1 MHHGAISS
9 MIRVRCSDGEA
20 SPTPPDCQAPPATSP
35 AAVEPAWPAERA
47 VTRQA
52 PFVER
57 LAYTRSQ
64 AAEALG
70 VSRSTFIRRVL
81 PYVETVEMPWGA
93 KLIPVDE
100 LERLLAERRR
110 PAKPRP
116 APTARGRPPRVPA
129 EVIERIRAER
139 AEGASLARIA
149 AGLNAD
155 RTPTAHG
162 GAQWWPST
170 IRSALAR
177 SDPPASP
184 RRRANG
190 RSARNLCNPAH
201 QVAGVYRP
209 DCCRTTSR
217 SATRQEGRQH
227 SRPRVPDGRA
237 VSSTRV

>member
-1 MHHGAISS
+1 VVI
-9 MIRVRCSDGEA
+9 
-20 SPTPPDCQAPPATSP
+20 
-35 AAVEPAWPAERA
+35 
-47 VTRQA
+47 RQA

-81 PYVETVEMPWGA
+81 PYVDTVEMPWGT

-100 LERLLAERRR
+100 LKRLLAERRR
-110 PAKPRP
+110 AATPRP
-116 APTARGRPPRVPA
+116 ALAARGRPPLVSA
-129 EVIERIRAER
+129 EVIERIRSER
-139 AEGASLARIA
+139 AAGASLYRIA

-177 SDPPASP
+177 SNPPE
-184 RRRANG
+184 
-190 RSARNLCNPAH
+190 SA
-201 QVAGVYRP
+201 YDWP
-209 DCCRTTSR
+209 D
-217 SATRQEGRQH
+217 TRH
-227 SRPRVPDGRA
+227 
-237 VSSTRV
+237 T